1 MRITQ
6 SMLYSSFITNM
17 NENLSQLMELNIKSS
32 SQKNINKP
40 SDDPVGMA
48 RVLAHRSTLNAL
60 DRYQK
65 NVDTAKGWLSLA
77 DETLMQ
83 VSTLVTRARE
93 LAEQAASG
101 TYTDTNREQISYEVR
116 QLFDQLVG
124 LANTT
129 YEGKSIFAGHKVDQN
144 AYAAGLTVEASDST
158 ELAPYVESLTGQSD
172 KTVLVQLVGTG
183 TAVVGQDA
191 IDYRYST
198 DGGST
203 WSATQTLAGAG
214 GPPLPPNVTLNLGG
228 VDLTLKS
235 GLSVNLSDADET
247 SLSQGTW
254 LKVMPTAVYQGDEE
268 NNAAAEV
275 TADPAG
281 DVTVTA
287 TGGFERDVRIVVT
300 GVGPGSRIDYD
311 YTAGGKTY
319 SLSSDGPTLNL
330 PEGQVVINGTP
341 QAGLDFT
348 VHSGGVPVDQLGS
361 TVNAYAQGSF
371 TKNVLV
377 RVDENQVIGSGTA
390 VKYSYSLDGGRSWK
404 TGNEVPNPAGGSPRI
419 VLPGGSLNLTAKPG
433 PGGNQLTA
441 GDQFVIHPELA
452 NINIDISATEQVRV
466 NNIGKDIFG
475 GVYETG
481 SSPVSLDDEGRN
493 LFLAMGRLVGALE
506 TNSQEGVQKALD
518 ELKSAQS
525 TVMNGAASV
534 GGRENR
540 LNIAASVLSR
550 LELDENDRL
559 GQVEDVDVTELM
571 TKIAQQDIAYQAVLK
586 SSSTIMKLSLM
597 NYL

>member
-1 MRITQ
+1 MRVTQ
-6 SMLYSSFITNM
+6 SMMYSSFVSNM

-48 RVLAHRSTLNAL
+48 RVLSHRSTLNEL

-65 NVDTAKGWLSLA
+65 NVDTATGWLSLA

-83 VSTLVTRARE
+83 VSTIVTRARE

-101 TYTDTNREQISYEVR
+101 TYTGTNREQISYEVR
-116 QLFDQLVG
+116 QLFDQLLG

-144 AYAAGLTVEASDST
+144 AYAEGLTVSASDGT
-158 ELAPYVESLTGQSD
+158 NLAPYVESLTGQSE
-172 KTVLVQLVGTG
+172 KSVLVQLLGTG
-183 TAVVGQDA
+183 TAVVGQDN

-198 DGGST
+198 DGGTT
-203 WSATQTLAGAG
+203 WSSTQTLAGAG
-214 GPPLPPNVTLNLGG
+214 APPLPPNVTMSCGG
-228 VDLTLKS
+228 VDLKLKS
-235 GLSVNLSDADET
+235 GLSVDLSAADDT

-254 LKVMPTAVYQGDEE
+254 LKIMPSAVYQGDEE

-275 TADPAG
+275 TADPSG

-287 TGGFERDVRIVVT
+287 SGGFERDVRIQVT

-311 YTAGGKTY
+311 YTAGGQTF
-319 SLSSDGPTLNL
+319 SLSSDGPVLNL
-330 PEGQVVINGTP
+330 PEGRIELKGTP

-348 VHSGGVPVDQLGS
+348 VRSGAVPVDQLGS
-361 TVNAYAQGSF
+361 TVNAYAQGTF
-371 TKNVLV
+371 NQNVVV
-377 RVDENQVIGSGTA
+377 RIDEDQTIGSGTA
-390 VKYSYSLDGGRSWK
+390 IKYAYSQDGGRSWK
-404 TGNEVPNPAGGSPRI
+404 TGNEVPNPVGGSPRI
-419 VLPGGSLNLTAKPG
+419 ILPGGSLTLSSKPG
-433 PGGNQLTA
+433 PNGSQLTA
-441 GDQFVIHPELA
+441 GDQLVVHPETA
-452 NINIDISATEQVRV
+452 NINIDISATEKVRV

-475 GVYETG
+475 GYYTAG
-481 SSPVSLDDEGRN
+481 TAPVFEDDESQN

-506 TNSQEGVQKALD
+506 TNSQEGVQEALD
-518 ELKSAQS
+518 DLKTSQS
-525 TVMNGAASV
+525 TVMNGAASI

-540 LNIAASVLSR
+540 LEIAASVLSR

-559 GQVEDVDVTELM
+559 GQVEDVDITELM
-571 TKIAQQDIAYQAVLK
+571 TKIAQHEIAYQAVLK
-586 SSSTIMKLSLM
+586 SSSTIMNLSLM